1 MHQESILSCAYLNSL
16 VFSLNLHVSF
26 YSEASQQKLNHFL
39 KQLIVLEIPEPAPQ
53 ITREI
58 LTVVRQEAIVNVE

>member
-1 MHQESILSCAYLNSL
+1 MCI
-16 VFSLNLHVSF
+16 F

-39 KQLIVLEIPEPAPQ
+39 EQLIVLEISEPAPQ